1 MSTSVL
7 FGDTASKYGGALAR
21 PTQATRDDSQL
32 PAVAGPS
39 RASQAAAYHP
49 SSGLFWFGA
58 IAAAAVGLA
67 YASTTV
73 RVGPAKASVSLGKS

>member
-1 MSTSVL
+1 MGTAVL

-21 PTQATRDDSQL
+21 PSVATRDDSQL

-39 RASQAAAYHP
+39 ATSAAPAYHP

-58 IAAAAVGLA
+58 IAAGAVGLA
-67 YASTTV
+67 YLSTTV
-73 RVGPAKASVSLGKS
+73 RVGPAAATVSLGKK